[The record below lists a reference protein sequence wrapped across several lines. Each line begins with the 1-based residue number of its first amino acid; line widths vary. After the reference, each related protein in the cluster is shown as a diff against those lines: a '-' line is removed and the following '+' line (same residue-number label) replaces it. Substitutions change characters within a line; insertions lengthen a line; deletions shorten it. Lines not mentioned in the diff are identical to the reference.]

1 MASAVVPA
9 AGRSRRMGRPKLLLP
24 FSRGTVLGST
34 LAALAGGGAG
44 RIAVVTRPDD
54 EDLATWLAGAAPG
67 EIARRCGSERGA
79 GPALVPAVNPDPA
92 RGMLSS
98 ILAGLDA
105 LAARPGREPGKA
117 ELDPLLVCPG
127 DLPAV
132 SAETV
137 HRVLTAASSRPDA
150 LAVPI
155 HRGKRGHPLAV
166 GAALVPEI
174 GELDPAVGLRQLLER
189 HPGAVLEVPVDDPG
203 SVRDLDTPED
213 YRELAP

>member
-24 FSRGTVLGST
+24 FGRGTVLGST
-34 LAALAGGGAG
+34 LAALAGGGTG

-54 EDLATWLAGAAPG
+54 EDLAAWLAGEALG
-67 EIARRCGSERGA
+67 EIARRTGSERGA

-105 LAARPGREPGKA
+105 LAARPCHEPGQA
-117 ELDPLLVCPG
+117 GLAPLLVCPG

-132 SAETV
+132 SADTV
-137 HRVLTAASSRPDA
+137 RRVLEAASGRAAA
-150 LAVPI
+150 LAVPV

-166 GAALVPEI
+166 GGTLIPEI

-189 HPGAVLEVPVDDPG
+189 HPDAVVEVPVDDPG

-213 YRELAP
+213 YRELRP

>member
-24 FSRGTVLGST
+24 FGPGTVLGST
-34 LAALAGGGAG
+34 LAALAGGGID

-54 EDLATWLAGAAPG
+54 EALAAWLAGEAPG
-67 EIARRCGSERGA
+67 ELARRTGSRRGA
-79 GPALVPAVNPDPA
+79 GSALVPAVNPDPS

-105 LAARPGREPGKA
+105 LAARPGPKPGQAKLA
-117 ELDPLLVCPG
+117 PLLVCPG
-127 DLPAV
+127 DLPTL
-132 SAETV
+132 SAGTV
-137 HRVLTAASSRPDA
+137 RRVLDAASGRPA
-150 LAVPI
+150 GLAVPV
-155 HRGKRGHPLAV
+155 HRGKRGHPLSV

-174 GELDPAVGLRQLLER
+174 GELDLAVGLRQLLER
-189 HPGAVLEVPVDDPG
+189 HPDAVIEVPVDDPG

-213 YRELAP
+213 YRELRD